1 MGNCFSHQ
9 NNDRPSPP
17 TNIYPN
23 SNGNSVPSS
32 FMTNHRMLPQMNV
45 YKDESLIRHG
55 GSQPAL
61 FHVNGSHILNSNNSN
76 TMPNHLNRNGSK
88 VVALFDYDSR
98 VNGDISF
105 KKDDIMIL
113 EDERYDFFF

>member
-9 NNDRPSPP
+9 NNERSSPT
-17 TNIYPN
+17 TNIFPN
-23 SNGNSVPSS
+23 SNGQIQQS
-32 FMTNHRMLPQMNV
+32 FITNNHRMLSTMNI
-45 YKDESLIRHG
+45 YKDDPVIRHA

-61 FHVNGSHILNSNNSN
+61 FHINGNHILNSN
-76 TMPNHLNRNGSK
+76 TMPNHLNLNRNGSK

-113 EDERYDFFF
+113 EDER